1 MKRTTIS
8 LPEDLSELLDDEARR
23 RRTSVSAVVRQLI
36 TEGLVGSTE
45 RPREIPWAG
54 ILDDPEAPPASELEE
69 FLKQEWADDIGR
81 DRG

>member
-8 LPEDLSELLDDEARR
+8 LPEDLAALLEREASRR
-23 RRTSVSAVVRQLI
+23 GTSVSAVIRDAVREL
-36 TEGLVGSTE
+36 LLGSPD

-54 ILDDPEAPPASELEE
+54 ILDDPEMPRGADADEALAEG
-69 FLKQEWADDIGR
+69 WADAIDR